1 MARRLIGT
9 AVTDANGEATITYTG
24 TGAGQLNVVAES
36 GTFVSETFS
45 VLDALMYD
53 EGTSDKSSDW
63 SLSSVTYTVASDGIL
78 LDNQS
83 GANRWSIPKV
93 NGSAS
98 GYITSGEDYC
108 MEVDIKNNNATQIS
122 LIIGG
127 ASTDVKNNVSTSDWT
142 HIKFYTDGNTLY
154 VQINDGTPTSKSISY
169 SNSYV
174 QFRVGNG
181 ESYYFKN
188 LKLYKTI
195 V

>member
-1 MARRLIGT
+1 
-9 AVTDANGEATITYTG
+9 
-24 TGAGQLNVVAES
+24 
-36 GTFVSETFS
+36 
-45 VLDALMYD
+45 
-53 EGTSDKSSDW
+53 
-63 SLSSVTYTVASDGIL
+63 
-78 LDNQS
+78 
-83 GANRWSIPKV
+83 
-93 NGSAS
+93 
-98 GYITSGEDYC
+98 

-142 HIKFYTDGNTLY
+142 HIKFSTDGNTLY

-188 LKLYKTI
+188 LKIYKMEHKNCRI
-195 V
+195 LNKFLNFSFSGGN